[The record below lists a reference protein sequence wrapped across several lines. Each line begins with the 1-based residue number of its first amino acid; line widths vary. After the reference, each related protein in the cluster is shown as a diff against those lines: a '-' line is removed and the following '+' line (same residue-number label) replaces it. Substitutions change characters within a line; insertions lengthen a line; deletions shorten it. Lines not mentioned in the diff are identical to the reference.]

1 MKFAA
6 EFAAQPDNLYL
17 EVHQFL
23 PATSSKV
30 NQTCSS
36 ISEALNR
43 KVVKSES
50 PAERTLVN
58 LEVTLQSS
66 RLDVPV
72 SSGAG
77 SLSSVGKCNWFIIST
92 LSAYTVSD
100 QVI

>member
-1 MKFAA
+1 MK
-6 EFAAQPDNLYL
+6 FAAQPDNLYL
-17 EVHQFL
+17 EIHRFL

-50 PAERTLVN
+50 PAEKTLVD
-58 LEVTLQSS
+58 LRATPQSL

-72 SSGAG
+72 SSEAG
-77 SLSSVGKCNWFIIST
+77 SLSSVGKCDWFIIST